1 MHWICVHC
9 YPLIP
14 IFFPPYWWYD
24 SLPLSPNISVSYLK
38 HTIQIPITMM
48 FPWCS
53 REIPFWLMVSN
64 IFIFS
69 IIYIYM
75 YGMSSFPLT
84 NSYFS
89 RWLKHVKTTNQPY
102 ISIKFRLFPWSPYGN
117 CHVVTT
123 LGVGQWH
130 RGTGQVRPE
139 SAGPTPGRIMA
150 NPCWNH
156 GDLGILYGNP
166 PYL

>member
-14 IFFPPYWWYD
+14 IFIPPYWWYD

-38 HTIQIPITMM
+38 HKIQIPITMM
-48 FPWCS
+48 FPWN
-53 REIPFWLMVSN
+53 PLLVGGFKH
-64 IFIFS
+64 FIFS
-69 IIYIYM
+69 ISYIWDVILPIDFHIFQDGYC
-75 YGMSSFPLT
+75 
-84 NSYFS
+84 
-89 RWLKHVKTTNQPY
+89 TTNQPY

-117 CHVVTT
+117 GHVVTKRP
-123 LGVGQWH
+123 GVGQWH

-139 SAGPTPGRIMA
+139 SAGPTPGESGRI
-150 NPCWNH
+150 PVESH
-156 GDLGILYGNP
+156 GDLGILCGNP